1 MSQIKVDSIVPRG
14 GIVSGAEGG
23 GIVQVVNEPLYT
35 QLEMSPG
42 SSFTQIPNWSASITP
57 RSSSNKI
64 LVNVS
69 LNVAGNSDYYVV
81 AVRLYINGS
90 YQEVAP
96 NNGNRLGTFMTVGAQ
111 QWNNYFR
118 YQAYGQYLH
127 SPASTSQQTYTLY
140 VRDPRDN
147 GNVNINRAHYDS
159 NSSLYNPVGS
169 SCITLMEISG

>member
-1 MSQIKVDSIVPRG
+1 MSQLKVDSIVPRG

-23 GIVQVVNEPLYT
+23 GIVQVVNEPFYT

-42 SSFTQIPNWSASITP
+42 SSYTQIPGWSASITP
-57 RSSSNKI
+57 RSTSNKI

-81 AVRLYINGS
+81 SVRLYINGS
-90 YQEVAP
+90 YHEVAP
-96 NNGNRLGTFMTVGAQ
+96 DNGNRPGTFMTVGAQ
-111 QWNNYFR
+111 QWDNYHR
-118 YQAYGQYLH
+118 HQAYGSYLH
-127 SPASTSQQTYTLY
+127 SPASTSQQTYALH

-147 GNVNINRAHYDS
+147 SNVNINRGHYDQNTS
-159 NSSLYNPVGS
+159 QYNPVGS